1 MQSWILLFVA
11 IVSEVT
17 ATTSLKL
24 SDGFTRLVPSIV
36 VVLGYGISFYCLA
49 ITLRSIPVG
58 IVYAIWSG
66 IGISLISM
74 IGWLMLGQKLDLPAM
89 IGIGLIVCGVLVI
102 HVFSHATA

>member
-11 IVSEVT
+11 IISEVT

-24 SDGFTRLVPSIV
+24 SDGFTRLVPSVV

-66 IGISLISM
+66 IGISLISV
-74 IGWLMLGQKLDLPAM
+74 IGWVMLGQKLDLPA
-89 IGIGLIVCGVLVI
+89 IAGIGLIVCGVLVI